1 VLCQREARHYY
12 VDTMEEWIRWILI
25 VLLLSMSALFSGLNL
40 GLMGLDKNGLE
51 VAFEMF
57 AMHDLHGLS
66 VRVRLI
72 SSNHMWLDHYG
83 WW

>member
-1 VLCQREARHYY
+1 
-12 VDTMEEWIRWILI
+12 MEEWIRWILI

-51 VAFEMF
+51 VTFEMF
-57 AMHDLHGLS
+57 AMHDLDGLS
-66 VRVRLI
+66 VRIRLI
-72 SSNHMWLDHYG
+72 SSNHTWLDHYG